1 MLRQKPKFTEEKAQ
15 TPMERLIM
23 ESFWRKLGLAVTL
36 IVTVT
41 LTTLAEPAG
50 GELHKVGG
58 RSGWIEHANYTEWS
72 SRESF
77 LVRDWLYFVFNK
89 QMYDVLEVNET
100 SYETCNSQ
108 GFISNVTRGGR
119 DVFQLKEAKTYYFIC
134 SRGYC
139 WGGMKLTVN
148 VVVASPAPA
157 PSPSR
162 AAPLS
167 VISSSLA
174 ILLLIVTGLLSLKP
188 PEMFEGS
195 GYLVI

>member
-1 MLRQKPKFTEEKAQ
+1 
-15 TPMERLIM
+15 MERLIM

-36 IVTVT
+36 IVTLT
-41 LTTLAEPAG
+41 LMTLAEPAG

-72 SRESF
+72 SRERFS
-77 LVRDWLYFVFNK
+77 VGDWLYFVFNK

-100 SYETCNSQ
+100 SYEACNSQ

-139 WGGMKLTVN
+139 WGGMKLRVN
-148 VVVASPAPA
+148 IVVASPTPA
-157 PSPSR
+157 PSPSG
-162 AAPLS
+162 ATLLPPVSLS
-167 VISSSLA
+167 FA
-174 ILLLIVTGLLSLKP
+174 IVLLIVTSLLSLQP
-188 PEMFEGS
+188 PKMFEGS